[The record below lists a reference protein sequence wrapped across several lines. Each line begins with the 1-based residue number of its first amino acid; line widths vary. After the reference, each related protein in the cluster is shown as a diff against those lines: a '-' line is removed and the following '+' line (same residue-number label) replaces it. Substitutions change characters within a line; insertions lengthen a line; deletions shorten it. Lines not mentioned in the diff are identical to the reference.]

1 MTTQEINRPKSES
14 KKEPTQEKDSKFS
27 MNQAVIGGV
36 VGAGIGLLSSHE
48 TSKNLLKNFSKTEF
62 IKHAGNELK
71 KTAQELLIEQAQYS
85 LRHLASNYKTPEEEN
100 SLTSEKENNSDVK
113 ADDSSDQYEEIKEE
127 NKNLNDRLD
136 RIEKMLS
143 AMAESK

>member
-1 MTTQEINRPKSES
+1 MPTQEINGQKSES
-14 KKEPTQEKDSKFS
+14 KKATKQEKDSKFS

-48 TSKNLLKNFSKTEF
+48 TSKNLLKNFSETEF

-85 LRHLASNYKTPEEEN
+85 LRQLASNYKTQEEDH
-100 SLTSEKENNSDVK
+100 SLASEKENNDEVK
-113 ADDSSDQYEEIKEE
+113 ADDSPDQYEEIKEE

-143 AMAESK
+143 ALAESK

>member
-1 MTTQEINRPKSES
+1 MPTQEINGQKSES
-14 KKEPTQEKDSKFS
+14 KKATKQEKDSKFS

-48 TSKNLLKNFSKTEF
+48 TSKNLLKNFSETEF

-85 LRHLASNYKTPEEEN
+85 LRQLASNYKPQEEDH
-100 SLTSEKENNSDVK
+100 SLASDKENNDEVK
-113 ADDSSDQYEEIKEE
+113 ADDSPDQYEEIKEE